1 MESDL
6 QPTLKKQVHLNMIEG
21 FLWILL
27 RRVRA
32 AKTTAQTSRT
42 WGRAESRFALR
53 NVGSRKLVVYA
64 IFSVLSVSYSAFR
77 QSCGALYH
85 SFLLVPLAHAWPA
98 STNASAISAL
108 IRFWRS
114 TTTHALITYSLTR
127 LLSFFLTLSPSH
139 SLIL

>member
-53 NVGSRKLVVYA
+53 NVGSRKLGVYA
-64 IFSVLSVSYSAFR
+64 IFSVLSSSYSAFR
-77 QSCGALYH
+77 QSCGALHH
-85 SFLLVPLAHAWPA
+85 SFLPVPLAHAWPA

-108 IRFWRS
+108 IRFWRL

>member
-6 QPTLKKQVHLNMIEG
+6 QPTLKKQMHLNMIKG

-42 WGRAESRFALR
+42 WGRADFRFALR
-53 NVGSRKLVVYA
+53 NVGSRKLVVDA
-64 IFSVLSVSYSAFR
+64 IFSVLSASYSAFR
-77 QSCGALYH
+77 QSCGALHH
-85 SFLLVPLAHAWPA
+85 SFLPVPLAYA
-98 STNASAISAL
+98 SANASAISAL
-108 IRFWRS
+108 IRFWRL
-114 TTTHALITYSLTR
+114 TTTHALIIYSLTR